1 MAVVDFSKMVN
12 RRTQR
17 DRDTAAFLTHLMY
30 DFYSDLYRYIHSELG
45 FRGSIVC
52 SNWKTA
58 DDAIL
63 GPLDKW
69 ANSACD
75 VMDRHSY
82 YSGPHRGDRAGYMV
96 AAKDVYSDASLLRFE
111 SPEEGGLQKM
121 VPNEAVVDPLI
132 NNKPSLLSEVNW
144 TWPNRFRAEAPVLTA
159 AYGCMQS
166 TDAVLFFVSSSPNW
180 EQTLSKFSIADPM
193 IMGQFPAAALL
204 FRQALVAEAPVVA
217 KANLSLSDALSLHG
231 SPLRAGAH
239 FDPFRTGDLIGRV
252 LRKDTSTLEQALLPL
267 VGATALNITAQP
279 SASNLISTTPYI
291 DRTHNAVTSVTHELM
306 WDWKQGLLTVDTSK
320 VQAAVGFFEPGR
332 TVTLREAQF
341 SLRNEYAAA
350 TIVPLDN
357 KPLSYS
363 RRILLQIVTEA
374 TNTAWASS
382 GGTQKSIANAGHDP
396 IIVRNVIGSVRLLR
410 ADAAAMKVTALDHSG
425 LPRSVYQGGAD
436 AIALLPDALY
446 YLITS
451 VDE

>member
-1 MAVVDFSKMVN
+1 
-12 RRTQR
+12 
-17 DRDTAAFLTHLMY
+17 
-30 DFYSDLYRYIHSELG
+30 
-45 FRGSIVC
+45 
-52 SNWKTA
+52 
-58 DDAIL
+58 
-63 GPLDKW
+63 
-69 ANSACD
+69 
-75 VMDRHSY
+75 
-82 YSGPHRGDRAGYMV
+82 
-96 AAKDVYSDASLLRFE
+96 
-111 SPEEGGLQKM
+111 
-121 VPNEAVVDPLI
+121 
-132 NNKPSLLSEVNW
+132 
-144 TWPNRFRAEAPVLTA
+144 
-159 AYGCMQS
+159 
-166 TDAVLFFVSSSPNW
+166 
-180 EQTLSKFSIADPM
+180 
-193 IMGQFPAAALL
+193 
-204 FRQALVAEAPVVA
+204 
-217 KANLSLSDALSLHG
+217 
-231 SPLRAGAH
+231 
-239 FDPFRTGDLIGRV
+239 
-252 LRKDTSTLEQALLPL
+252 
-267 VGATALNITAQP
+267 
-279 SASNLISTTPYI
+279 
-291 DRTHNAVTSVTHELM
+291 
-306 WDWKQGLLTVDTSK
+306 LLTVDTSK